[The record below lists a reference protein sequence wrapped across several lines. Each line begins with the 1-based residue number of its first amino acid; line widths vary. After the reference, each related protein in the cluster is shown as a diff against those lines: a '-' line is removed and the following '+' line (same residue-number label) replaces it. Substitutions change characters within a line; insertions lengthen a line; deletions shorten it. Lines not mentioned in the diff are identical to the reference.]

1 MVQPIQYQVPVAD
14 PFAGLLQGLK
24 LGATVQ
30 DLQASQQQRMLQQEQ
45 MRQQMM
51 QRQQAMEQQQRAQ
64 AAMSQFFAKP
74 FAQRSLE
81 DYESLVQFLPKESF
95 AALQGFA
102 KQRTE
107 KQNANAARLYSQ
119 MAAGILGKSPEY
131 SVQLARQAA
140 EGEANPQQK
149 QAFTALANAIE
160 KTPEAA
166 FDMIV
171 IEMMGLEGNYSE
183 AAKRIF
189 DVAAPAEAFKV
200 LTPAEAKARGL
211 PTQGGAQWQ
220 VNTKTGKVERLVEG
234 EKPGPAFETLTAAQL
249 TAKYGLTGVEPGLYK
264 RRSDT
269 GEISKIG
276 GGGTT
281 INMKTV
287 SPPPKDYRY
296 VYDGQG
302 NVERM
307 EVIPGSKTAKDLET
321 AATAARSRTQTEIGR
336 ANIIVNSLDTLENLV
351 KTQTTLDPVTGRT
364 GALMG
369 QAGAFKAGSK
379 RADAEQAIDTVIA
392 NIGFAEL
399 NRMRRESPNGAAL
412 GNVTERELAFL
423 QRVVG
428 SLDLIQSD
436 PQLLKNISV
445 IREVQNKIINEGL
458 SDADI
463 ARYSAMLG
471 LKAKEAAPASR
482 RAEGVV
488 TPAASAATPF
498 PVTPQPTVKL
508 KSLEEHFSGTPA
520 AR

>member
-14 PFAGLLQGLK
+14 PFAGLMQGLR

-30 DLQASQQQRMLQQEQ
+30 DLQAAQQQRVLQQEQ

-51 QRQQAMEQQQRAQ
+51 QRQQQMERQRLFSEFALKPNKTSADFQQAFLQFPEFEKSLTESYKGYTEDKLASSLTEQGSVLSAMAQ
-64 AAMSQFFAKP
+64 GKP
-74 FAQRSLE
+74 DR
-81 DYESLVQFLPKESF
+81 
-95 AALQGFA
+95 A
-102 KQRTE
+102 KQILTIRLTGLKNSGAPE
-107 KQNANAARLYSQ
+107 NQIAAVQQAIQQIDEQPEVIKTMTRARLLAQGDRGKAIVENIDKQLGAGGKIFASVEDKIR
-119 MAAGILGKSPEY
+119 AGIVDEKGNALPGTYTRSESGTLQRISEK
-131 SVQLARQAA
+131 A
-140 EGEANPQQK
+140 EP
-149 QAFTALANAIE
+149 
-160 KTPEAA
+160 
-166 FDMIV
+166 
-171 IEMMGLEGNYSE
+171 S
-183 AAKRIF
+183 
-189 DVAAPAEAFKV
+189 
-200 LTPAEAKARGL
+200 
-211 PTQGGAQWQ
+211 
-220 VNTKTGKVERLVEG
+220 
-234 EKPGPAFETLTAAQL
+234 FETLTAAQL
-249 TAKYGLTGVEPGLYK
+249 TSKYGLTGVEPGLYK

-307 EVIPGSKTAKDLET
+307 EVIPGSKTAKDLEA
-321 AATAARSRTQTEIGR
+321 AATAAQARTQTEIGR

-445 IREVQNKIINEGL
+445 IREIQNKVINEGL

-498 PVTPQPTVKL
+498 PVAPQPTVKL